1 MEDFYI
7 FAPRSEEEYLKT
19 RVADQ
24 IKWYDKNSIKNKQK
38 YIRLKVAELAL
49 SLSVPILTSLVTS
62 SDSPFKIISMIVA
75 ALVSLIAGL
84 ITLIRYHDN
93 WIESRTVAEMLKYEK
108 YLFTTG
114 SGPYNKGS
122 RTEFND
128 FVDRFEAIIANSTK
142 KWSEDSSNKTG
153 EGTNPD
159 KK

>member
-75 ALVSLIAGL
+75 ALVSLLAGL
-84 ITLIRYHDN
+84 VTLIRYHEN
-93 WIESRTVAEMLKYEK
+93 WVESRTVAELLKLEK
-108 YLFTTG
+108 FLFTTR
-114 SGPYNKGS
+114 SGAYKNDPNA
-122 RTEFND
+122 FNN
-128 FVDRFEAIIANSTK
+128 FVDRFESIIANSTK
-142 KWSEDSSNKTG
+142 KWSENSSNKTG
-153 EGTNPD
+153 EDKNQD